1 MKPSKT
7 PPLPKN
13 GQNKRIGEW
22 LKLRKLLRKH
32 NKKQMPLLKKQ
43 LNLPRRPKKLRK
55 LFPNL
60 AARQAPRQRHW
71 LKHRKHSRIS
81 ERMSSMPPKT
91 SPEQLGM
98 RSGLVM
104 NKPPRPSLRSP
115 RELRMPLNK
124 KLLKRVN
131 NYKMPSSPNNLKT

>member
-1 MKPSKT
+1 
-7 PPLPKN
+7 
-13 GQNKRIGEW
+13 
-22 LKLRKLLRKH
+22 
-32 NKKQMPLLKKQ
+32 MPLLKKQ
-43 LNLPRRPKKLRK
+43 LNLPRRLKKLRK
-55 LFPNL
+55 PFQNL
-60 AARQAPRQRHW
+60 AARRAPRQKHW
-71 LKHRKHSRIS
+71 LMLRKPNRIS